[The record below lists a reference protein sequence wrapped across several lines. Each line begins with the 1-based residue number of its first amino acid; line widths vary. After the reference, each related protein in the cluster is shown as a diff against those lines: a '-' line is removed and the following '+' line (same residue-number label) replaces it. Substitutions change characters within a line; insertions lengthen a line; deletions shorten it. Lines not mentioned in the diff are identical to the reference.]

1 MTGKIYVQGKEKVFK
16 RLKIISTATI
26 ATLTLTG
33 CAIDL
38 TPKYYES
45 ESYAKNA
52 LYMGS
57 YLNVKDRT
65 TPAGGV
71 GNFTQTVEFGAVY
84 TAAGF
89 AAPALGLSGLASGG
103 INLLDMLID
112 DGPMQSRNMAFAWMP
127 QSQASSKED
136 AQRKMVSHVQQ
147 AMEKTFKTMELDY
160 SRIESADPSFV
171 GFYVHNDELN
181 CPKEI
186 EHEKW
191 HADYF
196 FHPVRTQACVVRASI
211 HAPVLNPTPNARIT
225 NNSEEKSYQFFAG
238 SKKKF
243 NAVQALS
250 SKNSSL
256 PENKIYTEISKNL
269 PEWAFLYLA
278 PGKVALADGSVIGFP
293 YIMNQ
298 GKPHFFVSKD

>member
-1 MTGKIYVQGKEKVFK
+1 MIKK
-16 RLKIISTATI
+16 LKNVSIATI
-26 ATLTLTG
+26 AATVLSG

-45 ESYAKNA
+45 NSYAQNA

-65 TPAGGV
+65 APAGGV

-127 QSQASSKED
+127 QSHASSQED

-147 AMEKTFKTMELDY
+147 AMEKTFKAMELDY
-160 SRIESADPSFV
+160 SPIESADPSFI

-181 CPKEI
+181 CPKEV
-186 EHEKW
+186 EYEKW
-191 HADYF
+191 HAGYF
-196 FHPVRTQACVVRASI
+196 LHPVRTQACIVRASI
-211 HAPVLNPTPNARIT
+211 HKPVLDRTPNARIT
-225 NNSEEKSYQFFAG
+225 NSSEEKAYHFYAG
-238 SKKKF
+238 RKKNF

-250 SKNSSL
+250 PKNSSL
-256 PENKIYTEISKNL
+256 PENQIYTQISKNL